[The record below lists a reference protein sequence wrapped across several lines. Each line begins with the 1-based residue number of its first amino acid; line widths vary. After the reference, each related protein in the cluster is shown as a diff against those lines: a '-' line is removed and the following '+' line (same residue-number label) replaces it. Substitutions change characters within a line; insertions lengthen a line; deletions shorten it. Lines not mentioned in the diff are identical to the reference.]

1 MTPINRSTR
10 NARTTDPF
18 PTQHYLHRHD
28 GQWVFGYFPW
38 NGKVIVVG
46 FDGSRPDALERV
58 KENSV
63 CDLLTVEE
71 ARRHW
76 SERIV
81 WSYSV
86 VEPKDWAALTHR
98 ITVHGIAFVFVNKY
112 ETQET
117 NTETFTT
124 VLDRIVKQMK
134 VENKTSPVIAEY
146 TNYNYAM
153 EA

>member
-1 MTPINRSTR
+1 MTPIDRSTR
-10 NARTTDPF
+10 NARTEDPF
-18 PTQHYLHRHD
+18 PKQHYLSRH
-28 GQWVFGYFPW
+28 GGSWLFGYFPW

-46 FDGSRPDALERV
+46 FDGSRPDSLQRIS
-58 KENSV
+58 ENSV

-76 SERIV
+76 KERLDWDYTAV
-81 WSYSV
+81 D
-86 VEPKDWAALTHR
+86 PKNWISLTYR
-98 ITVHGIAFVFVNKY
+98 ITVHGIAFRFAVKH

-134 VENKTSPVIAEY
+134 AENKISPVIAEY